1 MTWTWLF
8 VWNVSW
14 LIFALLY
21 VSLSL
26 ETKFGGGSSQGDLGR
41 NKLKR
46 HEVEALRK
54 CRPVRVRALR
64 VHRCFRR

>member
-14 LIFALLY
+14 LTFALLY
-21 VSLSL
+21 VSP
-26 ETKFGGGSSQGDLGR
+26 ETKFGGGSPQGDLGR
-41 NKLKR
+41 DTLKGR
-46 HEVEALRK
+46 EAEALRK

>member
-21 VSLSL
+21 VSL